1 MSTKTQLVE
10 SYSAEDTVQNEALQS
25 ANRCSLVYI
34 GGLLEDDILYR
45 AKEVQVVNPEDIF
58 VEKIPNNKPNEMDV
72 KNKNEEENMEAQC
85 ADLDNADDNG
95 EEDEDDD
102 DYVTGNKNYYE
113 MEYDHYD

>member
-72 KNKNEEENMEAQC
+72 KNKNEEENMERQGTN
-85 ADLDNADDNG
+85 LDNADDNL
-95 EEDEDDD
+95 EEDEDDE
-102 DYVTGNKNYYE
+102 DYVKGNKIYYE